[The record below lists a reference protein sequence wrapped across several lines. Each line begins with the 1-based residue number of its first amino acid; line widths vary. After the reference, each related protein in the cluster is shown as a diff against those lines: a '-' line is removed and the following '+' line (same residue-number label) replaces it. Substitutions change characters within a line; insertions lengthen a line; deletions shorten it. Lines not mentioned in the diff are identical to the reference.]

1 MKMHTKESLIY
12 DLRKTDIQ
20 PKGNLLI
27 HSSMKS
33 IGEVLGGAET
43 VIDAFMDYMRDGM
56 LIFPTHSWS
65 DKSLK
70 DGIYDPRTE
79 PSCVGILSNLFLKRE
94 GVVRSMHPTHSVA
107 ACGQG
112 AIPFTRRDTEVYT
125 PCPRFG
131 CFGGLYDLDA
141 QILFLGTSLSKNT
154 YVHSLE
160 EELNI
165 PNRLNPNFR
174 QIKIIETDGHVREI
188 KLQGHYATFGD
199 VSKNYDKLLK
209 PMLKKGIAKVYKI
222 GDAVSYLISVRE
234 MRDWVITLLKDN
246 PNLFENADAI

>member
-1 MKMHTKESLIY
+1 MHTKESLIN
-12 DLRKTDIQ
+12 DLKKTDIVSN
-20 PKGNLLI
+20 GSLLI
-27 HSSMKS
+27 HSSMKA
-33 IGEVLGGAET
+33 IGDVEGGGET
-43 VIDAFMDYMRDGM
+43 VIDAFMAYMRDGM

-70 DGIYDPRTE
+70 DGIYDPKTE
-79 PSCVGILSNLFLKRE
+79 LSCVGILSNLFLKRE

-107 ACGQG
+107 AYGKG
-112 AIPFTRRDTEVYT
+112 ASTFICRDDAVYT

-160 EELNI
+160 EEMKV
-165 PNRLNPNFR
+165 PNRLNPNYR
-174 QIKIIETDGHVREI
+174 QIKIIETDGHMREI
-188 KLQGHYATFGD
+188 KFQGHYATFGD
-199 VSKNYDKLLK
+199 VSENYDKLLE
-209 PMLKKGIAKVYKI
+209 PMLKKGITKVYKI
-222 GDAVSYLISVRE
+222 GDAVSYLVSVRE
-234 MRDWVITLLKDN
+234 MRNWVITLLKDN